1 MKTPPSRK
9 SAGKV
14 GHPAHCR
21 GLGDRHLA
29 RYRLMMKTPAQA
41 ELGRGTRQ
49 VYASLGVTRK
59 SRSFASLRMTI
70 LVSPSSR
77 KGREKWARRG
87 RENPQPPA
95 KSAGRVG
102 HPAHCRGLGDRRLGA
117 VPIDDENPR
126 PSGAWTGHPA
136 SVPVFP
142 LYQATDFAS
151 RAAASATCVSSKAS
165 NSFSETANGSK
176 SLTAC

>member
-1 MKTPPSRK
+1 MT
-9 SAGKV
+9 GKV
-14 GHPAHCR
+14 VRWRLLDENPNLPQRARERWGTRRIVEDSGIA
-21 GLGDRHLA
+21 DLA

-102 HPAHCRGLGDRRLGA
+102 HL
-117 VPIDDENPR
+117 
-126 PSGAWTGHPA
+126 
-136 SVPVFP
+136 
-142 LYQATDFAS
+142 
-151 RAAASATCVSSKAS
+151 
-165 NSFSETANGSK
+165 
-176 SLTAC
+176 